1 MQKSYWEKLNSKEDY
16 FHITLTDEEDVVD
29 AIGRLRTVYTNIM
42 KLDYDNRR
50 TRASGEIEKIEN
62 VKEKSPIEIFENLYE
77 KQNASALN
85 DEQTK
90 LLKDIVKEVWEGE
103 ECDL

>member
-1 MQKSYWEKLNSKEDY
+1 
-16 FHITLTDEEDVVD
+16 
-29 AIGRLRTVYTNIM
+29 M
-42 KLDYDNRR
+42 KKARK
-50 TRASGEIEKIEN
+50 T
-62 VKEKSPIEIFENLYE
+62 FENLYE

-103 ECDL
+103 KCDL

>member
-1 MQKSYWEKLNSKEDY
+1 MSSC
-16 FHITLTDEEDVVD
+16 
-29 AIGRLRTVYTNIM
+29 
-42 KLDYDNRR
+42 
-50 TRASGEIEKIEN
+50 EIEKIEN

-103 ECDL
+103 KCDL